1 MLIFLKFIIGDTM
14 VLEWDPSNYIH
25 EIKDYIYMNIDIHC
39 SQISLIFKGKEM
51 DDFTNLMEYGI
62 INQNAMIQVVLNK
75 NEEKQ
80 QEINIDEVR
89 RKVKEHGVRVYNR
102 KDTFI
107 TMLIKILGPFR
118 LFDIEAVE
126 NEQQNEN
133 NNSEIEEIRVLNSI
147 NKREL
152 KIIWDNKRNF
162 KVNKNIMKSKKIL
175 KKQVKIQIKNE
186 WRAIKRSIY
195 KQNFRSN
202 HQKYYK

>member
-1 MLIFLKFIIGDTM
+1 M

-62 INQNAMIQVVLNK
+62 VNQNAMIQVVLNK

-89 RKVKEHGVRVYNR
+89 RKVKEHGVRIYNR

-107 TMLIKILGPFR
+107 TMIIKILGPLR
-118 LFDIEAVE
+118 LFKIEAVE

-147 NKREL
+147 NKRKL
-152 KIIWDNKRNF
+152 KIIWDNRRNF

-175 KKQVKIQIKNE
+175 KKQVKIQRKNE
-186 WRAIKRSIY
+186 WRTNKRSVY